1 MSTITISEKAKLE
14 KLFGMRSGYVSNF
27 SDATFGDFLAE
38 SVDIDI
44 HDVKYQHGGGSK
56 ARKFRQFWEL
66 ESDYLVGSAILAL
79 VQREEEILAESAAN
93 DPEKKALIEPC
104 KSIAGRLM
112 SANVTLDDLK
122 RAAATFDARHL
133 LDQIRRMEL
142 SVNQD
147 PALAIGTAKELIETC
162 CKTILS
168 ERGKPMKGT
177 PDIPALTKETLKE
190 LNLVPEGVSDSVRGS
205 ETVKRILQNLGAI
218 GHGLA
223 ELRGLYGTGHG
234 KHGKAQGLKPRHA
247 KLAVGAAAT
256 LVTFIF
262 DTYIEASS
270 SGDSTE

>member
-1 MSTITISEKAKLE
+1 MSTITIAEKAKLE
-14 KLFGMRSGYVSNF
+14 KFFGMRSGFVSNL

-44 HDVKYQHGGGSK
+44 HDAKYQNAGGSK
-56 ARKFRQFWEL
+56 AKKFRQFWHL
-66 ESDYLVGSAILAL
+66 ESDYIVGKAILAL
-79 VQREEEILAESAAN
+79 VQREEEILTGSAAN
-93 DPEKKALIEPC
+93 DPEKRALIEPC

-133 LDQIRRMEL
+133 LDQIRRMES
-142 SVNQD
+142 SVHED

-168 ERGKPMKGT
+168 ERGKPVKGT
-177 PDIPALTKETLKE
+177 PDIPALTRETLKE

-205 ETVKRILQNLGAI
+205 ETIKRILQNLSAI

-247 KLAVGAAAT
+247 KLAVGAAST

-262 DTYIEASS
+262 DTHIETSP
-270 SGDSTE
+270 SGDSAQ